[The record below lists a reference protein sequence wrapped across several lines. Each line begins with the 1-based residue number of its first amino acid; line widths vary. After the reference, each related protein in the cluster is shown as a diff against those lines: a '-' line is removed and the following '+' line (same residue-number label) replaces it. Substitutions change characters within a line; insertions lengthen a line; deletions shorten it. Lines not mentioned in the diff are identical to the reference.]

1 MVEKKRINEVV
12 ACGEKRAAEGG
23 ILEEIQMQRKRIKIN
38 NNVGGAAA
46 AAAVK
51 NAGSPFKFLTEK
63 VKVKGFVRPREIG
76 VQEQNQA
83 KLAAFLHIV
92 SQTEELFTSS
102 VKTL

>member
-1 MVEKKRINEVV
+1 MVEKKRIHEVV

-38 NNVGGAAA
+38 NNVGGAA

>member
-38 NNVGGAAA
+38 NNVGGA